1 MATIDEPNMD
11 APIPGM
17 GMTHELGGRPWQMP
31 PQHTTIEDALDFY
44 IPRLASEESR
54 RQLFDTLEMG
64 VPVTSIANS
73 IQLSSVIGGKH
84 TVDVGM
90 LVLPVLMEFIMLM
103 ADEIG
108 IEYETGL
115 NKSKA
120 LRPSSIDLAMSKL
133 EDAGIEGLDLEK
145 EEVKVNVE
153 PTEEETKGLMA
164 RRKV

>member
-1 MATIDEPNMD
+1 MKPNEPNMD

-17 GMTHELGGRPWQMP
+17 GMTHELGGRPWQNP

-44 IPRLASEESR
+44 IPRLTSEESR

-64 VPVTSIANS
+64 IPVTSIANS

-84 TVDVGM
+84 TVDIGM
-90 LVLPVLMEFIMLM
+90 LILPVLMEFIMLM

-108 IEYETGL
+108 IKYETGL

-120 LRPSSIDLAMSKL
+120 LRPSSIDLALRKL
-133 EDAGIEGLDLEK
+133 EDAGIEGLDFDKKEVEVK
-145 EEVKVNVE
+145 EE
-153 PTEEETKGLMA
+153 PIEEDTKGLMA
-164 RRKV
+164 RRKS